1 MEHRQDRRCRANVPW
16 AATIVFGFRCW
27 TCVFFAAGTL
37 FGIGRFFDL
46 FDTILKFL
54 FQDFFEEI
62 SSIDEE
68 KVVVKRFP
76 NRVSVT

>member
-1 MEHRQDRRCRANVPW
+1 
-16 AATIVFGFRCW
+16 
-27 TCVFFAAGTL
+27 L